1 MLHTF
6 DIAVERILSKG
17 ALFKKEA
24 YYLLNE
30 ALGRAIKAEATK
42 KKQDNPEHVNATTLS
57 FAFRDLALDQYGGLA
72 KQVLNHWGVQSS
84 EDIGKMVYQLVEDG
98 IWSKTE
104 EDSLEDF
111 KNLIDFDEAFL
122 KPFMPMA
129 SSKPLDTVP
138 KAAKKKIETK
148 ARTLKNT
155 KKASAPVAQ
164 KKAARTAPKVEKNLK
179 HAGAPKTQK
188 TTKNTKAQ
196 STALNKKKP
205 EAKPATKRLKNKD

>member
-6 DIAVERILSKG
+6 DIAVERILSKEP
-17 ALFKKEA
+17 LFKKEA
-24 YYLLNE
+24 YYFLNE
-30 ALGRAIKAEATK
+30 ALGKAIKAEATK

-104 EDSLEDF
+104 EDSLADF
-111 KNLIDFDEAFL
+111 KNLMDFDEAFL
-122 KPFMPMA
+122 KPFMPTA
-129 SSKPLDTVP
+129 SSKPSDTTP

-148 ARTLKNT
+148 TSTLK
-155 KKASAPVAQ
+155 KANAPVPA
-164 KKAARTAPKVEKNLK
+164 KKTARKAA
-179 HAGAPKTQK
+179 KTQK
-188 TTKNTKAQ
+188 STKNTKAQ
-196 STALNKKKP
+196 STALNKKKT
-205 EAKPATKRLKNKD
+205 EAKTPTKRLKPKD

>member
-6 DIAVERILSKG
+6 DIAVERILSKE

-24 YYLLNE
+24 YYFLNE
-30 ALGRAIKAEATK
+30 ALGKAIKAEATK
-42 KKQDNPEHVNATTLS
+42 KKQDNPEHVNAATLS

-111 KNLIDFDEAFL
+111 RNLMDFDEAFL
-122 KPFMPMA
+122 KPFMPTA
-129 SSKPLDTVP
+129 SSKPWDTEP
-138 KAAKKKIETK
+138 KGAKKKIETK
-148 ARTLKNT
+148 ASTLKKT
-155 KKASAPVAQ
+155 KKTSASVPT
-164 KKAARTAPKVEKNLK
+164 KKAARKAPKVEKNLK
-179 HAGAPKTQK
+179 QVGAPQTQK
-188 TTKNTKAQ
+188 STKNTKAQ

-205 EAKPATKRLKNKD
+205 EAKTPTKRLKPKD